1 MIILPILLI
10 TGGSAAL
17 IAAIASGFGDGEP
30 APPIALPDEPR
41 AAIPLESSPLAL
53 DGKEVE
59 ALARVIASEAGSGT
73 LAEQKGIAWTVRN
86 RFRGKSIYDG
96 EYPWRAQSGS
106 NPPFSSARDATE
118 ATRALARQVLAM
130 PQSQDPTG
138 GATSF
143 FEPRMQDI
151 FTKAGEMA
159 RAGQT
164 GDRVI
169 DGVKLTDI
177 TRFKGYRKDARQ
189 IRDSWGKSSAV
200 YATAGR
206 FEFWGRKQPFLAR
219 GGQVKVIVGDGS
231 TEGDGI
237 GKTFK
242 DIPDPLVVI
251 RKLRRG

>member
-1 MIILPILLI
+1 MIFVPVLLI
-10 TGGSAAL
+10 AGGTAAL
-17 IAAIASGFGDGEP
+17 VAAVVSGFGDGEP
-30 APPIALPDEPR
+30 APPIALPDESR

-53 DGKEVE
+53 DSKEVE
-59 ALARVIASEAGSGT
+59 ALARVIASEAGGGT

-118 ATRALARQVLAM
+118 ATRALARQVLSM

-151 FTKAGEMA
+151 FAKAGEMA

-164 GDRVI
+164 GDRII

-177 TRFKGYRKDARQ
+177 TRFKGYRKNAQQ
-189 IRDSWGKSSAV
+189 IRESWGKGSAL
-200 YATAGR
+200 YATGGR
-206 FEFWGRKQPFLAR
+206 FEFWGSGKLFAQR

-231 TEGDGI
+231 TPGDGV
-237 GKTFK
+237 GKVFN
-242 DIPDPLVVI
+242 DIPDPLAVI